1 MIDRF
6 VFTAMT
12 GAKSAM
18 GQLATTSHNMANLQT
33 PGFREML
40 SSFRAVPVNGG
51 NADSRAFVVDSTPG
65 ADWTPGAVTA
75 TGNSLD
81 AAIQDQGLFA
91 VLRSNGQE
99 AYTRAGKFHMD
110 AQGFLVTSSGL
121 SVLNEQGQTIQIP
134 VGSQDV
140 VIQPNGT
147 ITATLPGQKFET
159 PVARLKLV
167 NPAPHTL
174 ERQADGLFTSTEDL
188 ESLDEMYKT
197 YKNVLENLSSSK
209 AMLEVETKKGWMVV
223 ATNGNWLGIDPQDNP
238 LTIHDVRDQLK
249 ADNLKLKKPNYYGA
263 YFFEPFR
270 IPSNFLITY
279 GIYSRHGQF
288 LRNGP
293 IEKPLNSIGIKSKLP
308 DYNLRMLLYNF

>member
-40 SSFRAVPVNGG
+40 SSFRAVPVNGSS
-51 NADSRAFVVDSTPG
+51 ADSRAFVVDSTPG
-65 ADWTPGAVTA
+65 ADWTPGAVSA
-75 TGNSLD
+75 TGNPLD
-81 AAIQDQGLFA
+81 VAIQDQGLFA
-91 VLRSNGQE
+91 IQSSNGQE

-110 AQGFLVTSSGL
+110 AQGFLVNSSGL
-121 SVLNEQGQTIQIP
+121 TVLNEQGQSIQIP

-174 ERQADGLFTSTEDL
+174 VREADGLFTSTEDL
-188 ESLDEMYKT
+188 ASSEDIRLVPGSLESS
-197 YKNVLENLSSSK
+197 NVSAAQAMVQMITQNRLFDLNIRLIQVAEQNSKSAGALMSLSR
-209 AMLEVETKKGWMVV
+209 V
-223 ATNGNWLGIDPQDNP
+223 
-238 LTIHDVRDQLK
+238 
-249 ADNLKLKKPNYYGA
+249 
-263 YFFEPFR
+263 
-270 IPSNFLITY
+270 
-279 GIYSRHGQF
+279 
-288 LRNGP
+288 
-293 IEKPLNSIGIKSKLP
+293 
-308 DYNLRMLLYNF
+308 

>member
-40 SSFRAVPVNGG
+40 SSFRAVPVTGG
-51 NADSRAFVVDSTPG
+51 SSDSRAFVVDSTPG
-65 ADWTPGAVTA
+65 AVTA
-75 TGNSLD
+75 TGNPLD
-81 AAIQDQGLFA
+81 AAIQNEGLFA
-91 VLRSNGQE
+91 VQRADGQE

-110 AQGFLVTSSGL
+110 AQGFLVTSAGL
-121 SVLNEQGQTIQIP
+121 NVLNEQSQTIQIP

-147 ITATLPGQKFET
+147 ITAMLPGQKFET
-159 PVARLKLV
+159 PVTRLKLV

-188 ESLDEMYKT
+188 ESLDDIRLVPGSLEGS
-197 YKNVLENLSSSK
+197 NVSAAQAMVQMIAQNRLFDLNIRLVQMAEQNSKSAGTLMSLSR
-209 AMLEVETKKGWMVV
+209 V
-223 ATNGNWLGIDPQDNP
+223 
-238 LTIHDVRDQLK
+238 
-249 ADNLKLKKPNYYGA
+249 
-263 YFFEPFR
+263 
-270 IPSNFLITY
+270 
-279 GIYSRHGQF
+279 
-288 LRNGP
+288 
-293 IEKPLNSIGIKSKLP
+293 
-308 DYNLRMLLYNF
+308 

>member
-40 SSFRAVPVNGG
+40 SSFRAVPVNGS

-99 AYTRAGKFHMD
+99 AYTRAGKFQMD
-110 AQGFLVTSSGL
+110 AQGFLVNSSGL
-121 SVLNEQGQTIQIP
+121 RVLNEQNQTIQIP

-140 VIQPNGT
+140 AIQPNGT

-167 NPAPHTL
+167 NPSPHTL
-174 ERQADGLFTSTEDL
+174 ERQADGLFTSNQDLASLDDIRLVPGSL
-188 ESLDEMYKT
+188 ESS
-197 YKNVLENLSSSK
+197 NVSAAQAMVQMIAQNRLFDLNIRLVQVAEQNSKSAGALMSLSR
-209 AMLEVETKKGWMVV
+209 V
-223 ATNGNWLGIDPQDNP
+223 
-238 LTIHDVRDQLK
+238 
-249 ADNLKLKKPNYYGA
+249 
-263 YFFEPFR
+263 
-270 IPSNFLITY
+270 
-279 GIYSRHGQF
+279 
-288 LRNGP
+288 
-293 IEKPLNSIGIKSKLP
+293 
-308 DYNLRMLLYNF
+308 